1 MLFAN
6 WGAVARDAQIEGML
20 SSVKAGG
27 LGRNRFVF
35 LGRKT
40 RIRLRICQLRGKN
53 AYAFSPLI
61 SLCNRSRKRAACAP
75 SICVW

>member
-20 SSVKAGG
+20 SSVKTGG
-27 LGRNRFVF
+27 LGRKRLRF
-35 LGRKT
+35 LRKT

-75 SICVW
+75 SIWVW